1 MVSTTRYYPHEKP
14 IYTQDRLLQ
23 TKLSELEQR
32 IQPGHT
38 STLLR
43 QGVYGYT
50 DSRTGEGLFAT
61 GLPDSLDVSV
71 QQHEIAHSLL
81 GLDGSPRGE
90 YLADTWALYK
100 TGKINFFR
108 GIGYRPP
115 IGLN

>member
-71 QQHEIAHSLL
+71 QQHEIEAN
-81 GLDGSPRGE
+81 
-90 YLADTWALYK
+90 T
-100 TGKINFFR
+100 
-108 GIGYRPP
+108 
-115 IGLN
+115 